1 MSTNNRNNEEE
12 VDLGSLFVII
22 GKGFSNFFNFIGSIF
37 KRIFHFTIILL
48 LFLKQHIIPVGIAA
62 ILGFIVGFFLEI
74 KIPKRYSSDLL
85 LQTNYKSSRQ
95 LYDNIS
101 FYNNLVKQKD
111 TLGLRET
118 FELDTE
124 TAISLKK
131 FTITPIKNQNDI
143 ISGYDDLILKV
154 DTATIRS
161 YDFKDFEASF
171 TDFDYKLHQ
180 ITVVAEKNN
189 VFKSL
194 DELII
199 AGVVESKYFMTLKKL
214 TTDNLNR
221 TDSIY
226 RQNLVQ
232 IDSLGKV
239 YMQVLLAEA
248 KKESNGT
255 SIDFAGQNKS
265 TKEIELF
272 YTNKRINEDLADL
285 TEAKSQKFEII
296 NIISN
301 FQPIGSEVNEIIENK
316 AFQLSFLFAL
326 LTILILLLFKL
337 NSYLEDYK
345 K

>member
-37 KRIFHFTIILL
+37 KGIFHFTIILL

-74 KIPKRYSSDLL
+74 KSPKRYSSDLL

-111 TLGLRET
+111 TLGLKET

-180 ITVVAEKNN
+180 IRVVAEKNN

-285 TEAKSQKFEII
+285 AEAKSQKFEII

-301 FQPIGSEVNEIIENK
+301 FQPIGNEVNEIIENK
-316 AFQLSFLFAL
+316 AFQLSCLFAL

>member
-171 TDFDYKLHQ
+171 TDFDYKLH
-180 ITVVAEKNN
+180 
-189 VFKSL
+189 KSL

-316 AFQLSFLFAL
+316 AFQLSCLFAL

>member
-37 KRIFHFTIILL
+37 KGIFHFTIILL

-74 KIPKRYSSDLL
+74 KSPKRYSSDLL

-111 TLGLRET
+111 TLGLKET

-180 ITVVAEKNN
+180 IRVVAEKNN

-285 TEAKSQKFEII
+285 AEAKSQKFEII

-301 FQPIGSEVNEIIENK
+301 FQPIGNEVNEIIENK
-316 AFQLSFLFAL
+316 AFQLSCLFAL

-337 NSYLEDYK
+337 NIYLEDYK

>member
-1 MSTNNRNNEEE
+1 
-12 VDLGSLFVII
+12 
-22 GKGFSNFFNFIGSIF
+22 
-37 KRIFHFTIILL
+37 
-48 LFLKQHIIPVGIAA
+48 
-62 ILGFIVGFFLEI
+62 
-74 KIPKRYSSDLL
+74 
-85 LQTNYKSSRQ
+85 
-95 LYDNIS
+95 
-101 FYNNLVKQKD
+101 
-111 TLGLRET
+111 
-118 FELDTE
+118 
-124 TAISLKK
+124 
-131 FTITPIKNQNDI
+131 
-143 ISGYDDLILKV
+143 
-154 DTATIRS
+154 
-161 YDFKDFEASF
+161 
-171 TDFDYKLHQ
+171 
-180 ITVVAEKNN
+180 
-189 VFKSL
+189 
-194 DELII
+194 
-199 AGVVESKYFMTLKKL
+199 MTLKKL

-285 TEAKSQKFEII
+285 AEAKSQKFEII

-301 FQPIGSEVNEIIENK
+301 FQPIGNEVNEIIENK
-316 AFQLSFLFAL
+316 AFQLSCLFAL

-337 NSYLEDYK
+337 NIYLEDYK

>member
-1 MSTNNRNNEEE
+1 M
-12 VDLGSLFVII
+12 
-22 GKGFSNFFNFIGSIF
+22 
-37 KRIFHFTIILL
+37 
-48 LFLKQHIIPVGIAA
+48 
-62 ILGFIVGFFLEI
+62 
-74 KIPKRYSSDLL
+74 L

-111 TLGLRET
+111 TLGLKET

-180 ITVVAEKNN
+180 IRVVAEKNN

-285 TEAKSQKFEII
+285 AEAKSQKFEII

-301 FQPIGSEVNEIIENK
+301 FQPIGNEVNEIIENK
-316 AFQLSFLFAL
+316 AFQLSCLFAL

-337 NSYLEDYK
+337 NIYLEDYK

>member
-316 AFQLSFLFAL
+316 AFQLSCLFAL

>member
-37 KRIFHFTIILL
+37 KGIFHFTIILL

-74 KIPKRYSSDLL
+74 KSPKRYSSDLL

-111 TLGLRET
+111 TLGLKET

-285 TEAKSQKFEII
+285 AEAKSQKFEII

-301 FQPIGSEVNEIIENK
+301 FQPIGNEVNEIIENK
-316 AFQLSFLFAL
+316 AFQLSCLFAL

>member
-37 KRIFHFTIILL
+37 KGIFHFTIILL

-74 KIPKRYSSDLL
+74 KSPKRYSSDLL

-111 TLGLRET
+111 TLGLKET

-199 AGVVESKYFMTLKKL
+199 AGVVESKYFTTLKKL

-285 TEAKSQKFEII
+285 AEAKSQKFEII

-301 FQPIGSEVNEIIENK
+301 FQPIGNEVNEIIENK
-316 AFQLSFLFAL
+316 AFQLSCLFAL

-337 NSYLEDYK
+337 NIYLEDYK